1 MSMLGE
7 YILGRLSRDP
17 AGGDYLNEGFES
29 KHNDPSFC
37 ISELQRWFP
46 DITRQIAGKKV
57 LDIGCGEGMEA
68 LALSRMGAAFVH
80 GIDIYIDAP
89 RNEAIRKESAGE
101 IRFSVMDATH
111 TSFPDEE
118 FDAAVTYAA
127 FEHFADPFAV
137 LKECVRVVRPGGLV
151 FLTSSVWAHPY
162 GSHMQFFTKV
172 PWVQYLFSEKTIMT
186 VRKKYRND
194 GAMRFADVPGGLNKV
209 GIASFRR
216 MVKALDLELPYLKLN
231 AIKQLDVL
239 TKIPYVNELFTN
251 MFIAVI
257 RKRPVP
263 HLMGH

>member
-7 YILGRLSRDP
+7 YILGKLSRDP
-17 AGGDYLNEGFES
+17 AAGDYLNEGFES

-46 DITRQIAGKKV
+46 DIARQIAGKKV

-68 LALSRMGAAFVH
+68 LALSRMGAALVH
-80 GIDIYIDAP
+80 GIDIYIDPA
-89 RNEAIRKESAGE
+89 RNEAVRKESNAK
-101 IRFSVMDATH
+101 ITFSVMNAMR
-111 TSFPDEE
+111 TSFQDGE
-118 FDAAVTYAA
+118 FDAAVTYCA
-127 FEHFADPFAV
+127 FEHFEDPFAV
-137 LKECVRVVRPGGLV
+137 LKECARVVRPGGLI

-162 GSHMQFFTKV
+162 GSHMQFFTRV

-186 VRKKYRND
+186 VRRKYRND
-194 GAMRFADVPGGLNKV
+194 GAMRFEDVPGGLNKV
-209 GIASFRR
+209 GIGSFLR

-239 TKIPYVNELFTN
+239 TKIRYVNELFTN
-251 MFIAVI
+251 MIIAVM

-263 HLMGH
+263 

>member
-1 MSMLGE
+1 MRPL
-7 YILGRLSRDP
+7 P
-17 AGGDYLNEGFES
+17 
-29 KHNDPSFC
+29 
-37 ISELQRWFP
+37 
-46 DITRQIAGKKV
+46 T
-57 LDIGCGEGMEA
+57 
-68 LALSRMGAAFVH
+68 
-80 GIDIYIDAP
+80 
-89 RNEAIRKESAGE
+89 
-101 IRFSVMDATH
+101 
-111 TSFPDEE
+111 
-118 FDAAVTYAA
+118 AA

-137 LKECVRVVRPGGLV
+137 LKECVRVVRPGGLI

-194 GAMRFADVPGGLNKV
+194 GAMRFEDVPGGLNKV

-251 MFIAVI
+251 MFIAVM
-257 RKRPVP
+257 RKRDVLTLFHRLELWHAQLPCTGARSAVPRRWDHSSSAPSYGPGVPCRLPVP
-263 HLMGH
+263 DPRGAR

>member
-17 AGGDYLNEGFES
+17 AVGDYLNEGFES

-57 LDIGCGEGMEA
+57 LDIGCGEGMET
-68 LALSRMGAAFVH
+68 LALSRMGAAVVH

-89 RNEAIRKESAGE
+89 RNDAVRREAASE
-101 IRFSVMDATH
+101 IRFSVMDATN
-111 TSFPDEE
+111 TSFPDGE
-118 FDAAVTYAA
+118 FDAAVTYCA
-127 FEHFADPFAV
+127 FEHFRDPFAV
-137 LKECVRVVRPGGLV
+137 LKESARVVRPGGLI

-162 GSHMQFFTKV
+162 GSHMHFFTKV

-186 VRKKYRND
+186 VRRKYRND
-194 GAMRFADVPGGLNKV
+194 GAMKFEDVPGGLNKV
-209 GIASFRR
+209 GIASFLA

-231 AIKQLDVL
+231 AIKQLDFL
-239 TKIPYVNELFTN
+239 TKVPYVNELFTN
-251 MFIAVI
+251 MIIAVM
-257 RKRPVP
+257 RKRPAP
-263 HLMGH
+263 